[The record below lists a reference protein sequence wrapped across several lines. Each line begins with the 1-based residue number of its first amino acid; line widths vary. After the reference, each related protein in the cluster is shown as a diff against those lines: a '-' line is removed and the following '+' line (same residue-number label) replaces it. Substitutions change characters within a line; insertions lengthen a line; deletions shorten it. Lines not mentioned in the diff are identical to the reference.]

1 MHDEKPDL
9 LDERLSSIFQRSLER
24 PRDDA
29 FRYAVM
35 HRIERRARTRR
46 IVIASSIAAGTLIA
60 LGPVFELT
68 LAFTNRLG
76 DIATQINQFDPGTPD
91 PILAI
96 ATVAALLCPL
106 LTRLLED

>member
-1 MHDEKPDL
+1 MRNEKPDL
-9 LDERLSSIFQRSLER
+9 LDEQLGSIFQRSLEQ

-29 FRYAVM
+29 FRLAVM
-35 HRIERRARTRR
+35 HKIERRARLRR
-46 IVIASSIAAGTLIA
+46 IVITSSIAAGTLIA

-91 PILAI
+91 PVLVIG
-96 ATVAALLCPL
+96 TVAAPVFPL